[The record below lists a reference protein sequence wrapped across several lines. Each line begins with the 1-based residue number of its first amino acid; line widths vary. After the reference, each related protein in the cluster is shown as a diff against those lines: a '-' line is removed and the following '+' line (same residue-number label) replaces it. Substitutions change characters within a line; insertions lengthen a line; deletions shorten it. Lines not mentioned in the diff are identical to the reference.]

1 MRLATLTFI
10 GALGATVMAI
20 PAGAV
25 PIVPEPLKSPYITE
39 VADGCG
45 LGFHRNPRGDCVS
58 HAQYRSYSYNRP
70 YRHYQGYPYSGGGYR
85 TYQYNYGD

>member
-10 GALGATVMAI
+10 GSMGAIVMAI

-25 PIVPEPLKSPYITE
+25 PHCSGTSEIAIHNR
-39 VADGCG
+39 GCRWVRSW
-45 LGFHRNPRGDCVS
+45 FHRSPREDCVS

-85 TYQYNYGD
+85 TYPYNYGY